1 MQSLPPCGV
10 HCQLFGPRARFPA
23 QNIMGSD
30 LFSLVSRCQEREGDI
45 IWNSE
50 TIRASNPNSLM
61 LTNIISESV
70 RPPGGGGVFKDDE
83 PELFMWLL
91 AREYHGSYAWCD
103 PVVETAAR

>member
-1 MQSLPPCGV
+1 
-10 HCQLFGPRARFPA
+10 
-23 QNIMGSD
+23 MGSD
-30 LFSLVSRCQEREGDI
+30 LFSLVSRCQEKEGDI

-91 AREYHGSYAWCD
+91 AREYHGSYAWCE